1 MFPLPHADQKQLLMS
16 FATAAVFILTYAGV
30 ALGRIPG
37 LRLDRAGIALTG
49 AALMLAIG
57 TLTPEEAYRSI
68 DLDTLTLLLGMMIV
82 VAHLRLSG
90 FFRMI
95 SGWALTYAHSPLILL
110 STVTVTT
117 GVLSAFLVNDA
128 VCLVTAPLVIE
139 VTRAIRRNP
148 IPYLLAVAMAS
159 NVGSTATITGNP
171 QNIIIGAISRIP
183 YSAFAT
189 ALAPVAAM
197 GLVVVILLL
206 TTLWWSEFRRKG
218 HLVVEPR
225 PARVNQPQ
233 MIKAVLVAVGVI
245 VLFFIG
251 VPVAKA
257 AIIGGAVLLTT
268 RAIKATKVYREIDGR
283 LLLMFAG
290 LFVVVAGAEKMLL
303 TPQVIAI
310 MQDFRLGEAWP
321 LTAVTAVLSNIISN
335 VPAVLAIRPFVQTLP
350 NQQHLWLII
359 AMSATLAG
367 NLTLVGSVA
376 NLIVAERA
384 RAAGIQISFWAYCRV
399 GIPVTAITL
408 MIGILW
414 LS

>member
-1 MFPLPHADQKQLLMS
+1 MS
-16 FATAAVFILTYAGV
+16 PTTLATAAIFILTYAGM

-37 LRLDRAGIALTG
+37 LRLDRAGIALSG
-49 AALMLAIG
+49 AALMLAVG
-57 TLTPEEAYRSI
+57 TLSPEEAYRAI
-68 DLDTLTLLLGMMIV
+68 DLDTITLLLGMMIV

-90 FFRMI
+90 FFRLV
-95 SGWALTYAHSPLILL
+95 SGWALNYAHSPLILL
-110 STVTVTT
+110 ATIVVTT
-117 GVLSAFLVNDA
+117 GTLSAFLVNDA
-128 VCLVTAPLVIE
+128 VCLVMAPLVIE
-139 VTRAIRRNP
+139 VTRALRRDP

-171 QNIIIGAISRIP
+171 QNMIIGAISRIP

-189 ALAPVAAM
+189 ALAPVAIA
-197 GLVVVILLL
+197 GLVIVILSL
-206 TTLWWSEFRRKG
+206 TALSWSEFRSKAQ
-218 HLVVEPR
+218 LTAEPP
-225 PARVNQPQ
+225 PARVNYPQ
-233 MIKAVLVAVGVI
+233 MIKAVLVMLGVV
-245 VLFFIG
+245 VLFFAG

-257 AIIGGAVLLTT
+257 AIIGGALLLIT
-268 RAIKATKVYREIDGR
+268 RAIKASKVYREIDGP

-303 TPQVIAI
+303 TPQTIGIV
-310 MQDFRLGEAWP
+310 QDLHLSDVWP
-321 LTAVTAVLSNIISN
+321 LTAVTAVLANIISN
-335 VPAVLAIRPFVQTLP
+335 VPAVLAIRPFVQNLP
-350 NQQHLWLII
+350 DQHHIWLVI

-384 RAAGIQISFWAYCRV
+384 HAAGIEISIWAYSRA

-408 MIGILW
+408 VIGARW